1 MHKFWTFI
9 YVTES
14 FSILQVFGVYQLIK
28 RHFLTA
34 NIQHFYIYAVNS
46 NV

>member
-1 MHKFWTFI
+1 MHKFRTFI

-14 FSILQVFGVYQLIK
+14 FSTLQVFGVYQLIK
-28 RHFLTA
+28 MHFLIA
-34 NIQHFYIYAVNS
+34 NIQHFYIYAENS